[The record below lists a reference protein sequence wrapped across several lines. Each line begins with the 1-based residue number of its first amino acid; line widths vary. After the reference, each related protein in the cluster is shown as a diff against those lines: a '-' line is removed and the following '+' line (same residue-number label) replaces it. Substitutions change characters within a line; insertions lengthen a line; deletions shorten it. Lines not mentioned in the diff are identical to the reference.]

1 MPLQTKKV
9 ASVREAADQLG
20 VSLSTM
26 YEVLRRGDVPSIRL
40 GRRWLIPQQGIDAML
55 AAAMRPTPPQQQPAA

>member
-1 MPLQTKKV
+1 MQTKKV

-40 GRRWLIPQQGIDAML
+40 GRRWLIPQQAIDAML
-55 AAAMRPTPPQQQPAA
+55 ASAMPQQPAA